1 MTAAMVLQL
10 SESEL
15 VLRVER
21 MARTIKTIS
30 IGLITDSLSVVVAQ
44 AVGTEEH
51 VRGIHCKSIVFRSDG
66 QVQKSL
72 DLKPVESAIDF
83 NNEWDC
89 QPPQT
94 VFTQGFNSLVVVLK
108 LSHDVA
114 QKLFEAGIERII
126 PEKACIP
133 GRAQSNRKLS
143 EDLYSVGSV
152 SV

>member
-1 MTAAMVLQL
+1 VLLQL
-10 SESEL
+10 SESEE

-51 VRGIHCKSIVFRSDG
+51 VHGLLFKSIVFRSDG

-72 DLKPVESAIDF
+72 DLKPVDSVIDF

-89 QPPQT
+89 QQPQT

-108 LSHDVA
+108 LSHDGE
-114 QKLFEAGIERII
+114 QKLVEAGIERIHPDKECRLI
-126 PEKACIP
+126 N
-133 GRAQSNRKLS
+133 AQSHRKLS
-143 EDLYSVGSV
+143 EDLDSVGSV

>member
-1 MTAAMVLQL
+1 MVLQL
-10 SESEL
+10 SESEE

-51 VRGIHCKSIVFRSDG
+51 VRGLHCKSIVFRSDG

-72 DLKPVESAIDF
+72 DLKPVDSVIDF

-89 QPPQT
+89 QQPQT
-94 VFTQGFNSLVVVLK
+94 VFTKGFNSLVAVLK

-114 QKLFEAGIERII
+114 QKLFEAGIERIH
-126 PEKACIP
+126 PENECRP
-133 GRAQSNRKLS
+133 VNAQSHRKLS
-143 EDLYSVGSV
+143 EDLDSVGSV